1 MKEAYVYGK
10 RLNNISRGQSKRLL
24 YRTRDPQKKIY
35 SFEKRPT
42 KKYLFM
48 SKETQK
54 KIPIHMKRDPEKN
67 TYSYEKRLMEA
78 RPHGIVCLVDMYV

>member
-1 MKEAYVYGK
+1 
-10 RLNNISRGQSKRLL
+10 
-24 YRTRDPQKKIY
+24 
-35 SFEKRPT
+35 
-42 KKYLFM
+42 M